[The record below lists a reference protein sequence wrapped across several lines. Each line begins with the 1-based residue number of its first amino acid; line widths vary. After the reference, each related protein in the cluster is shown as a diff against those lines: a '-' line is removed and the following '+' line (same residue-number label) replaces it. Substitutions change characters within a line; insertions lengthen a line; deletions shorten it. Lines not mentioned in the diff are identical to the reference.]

1 LLPCLK
7 KKNILKIFKSLHP
20 RSKGRG
26 FHFSIGNLTMLPHS
40 LQEPSYTL
48 TFLYPSNW
56 VSTNHVN
63 EARSPILQY
72 TIISLSGVTP

>member
-1 LLPCLK
+1 
-7 KKNILKIFKSLHP
+7 
-20 RSKGRG
+20 
-26 FHFSIGNLTMLPHS
+26 MLPHS

-48 TFLYPSNW
+48 TFLYPSNC

-63 EARSPILQY
+63 EALSPILQY